1 MKQNLFYGAIALMHA
16 NKKGGEML
24 TDLQNV
30 LQNSGESLTVSQLL
44 NMSGAEFLRTNA
56 NETMSTGQAGF
67 GQEFVE
73 EVVLASELIERLQVG
88 SSLLEGAVIHQ
99 MSGRKQDFPVRGAK
113 IRMVG
118 TDENP
123 NAPTGGAVTGENK
136 KAKTAKIT
144 LEAETLI
151 ITVYFSD
158 ELLEDSVIN
167 IAEYVMGEITAAY
180 ETSVH
185 EILLNGDVD
194 TGATTNINIIDGNT
208 SALPDGNK
216 TDFLKFDGVRKIAL
230 TKGATVNAATAI
242 GIDHIRAARAKM
254 GVKGL
259 DPSKLRIVPDLATYF
274 DLMNLTEVE
283 TIEKFGDAAT
293 VKNGV
298 LVALDGIQIANR
310 EEMRQA
316 TATGEISATA
326 GNNVLGQMAIIHM
339 PSVHVGIRRG
349 LTTETSRY
357 AEEQLS
363 GVTGSARIALKLDD
377 TQNNAQATSPCALII
392 NI

>member
-44 NMSGAEFLRTNA
+44 DMSGKEFIRTNA

-73 EVVLASELIERLQVG
+73 EVVLASELIERLKVG
-88 SSLLEGAVIHQ
+88 SSLLEGAVLHT
-99 MSGRKQDFPVRGAK
+99 MSGRKMDFPVRGAK

-123 NAPTGGAVTGENK
+123 NLPTGGGIATESK

-158 ELLEDSVIN
+158 ELLEDSILN
-167 IAEYVMGEITAAY
+167 IAEYVMSEITEAY

-194 TGATTNINIIDGNT
+194 TGATTNINIINGNT

-216 TDFLKFDGVRKIAL
+216 TDFLKFDGVRKVAL
-230 TKGATVNAATAI
+230 TKGATVNAGGAI
-242 GIDHIRAARAKM
+242 GIDHFRSARAKM

-259 DPSKLRIVPDLATYF
+259 DPSKLRAVPDMNTYF

-298 LVALDGIQIANR
+298 LVALDGIKIANR
-310 EEMRQA
+310 EEMRAA
-316 TATGEISATA
+316 TATGEIATT
-326 GNNVLGQMAIIHM
+326 GNTFGQIAIIHM

-363 GVTGSARIALKLDD
+363 GITGSARIALKLDD
-377 TQNNAQATSPCALII
+377 TQNNTEATSPCALII